1 MTRQVQVTLPAGEH
15 ALLESLRALVDGTD
29 DARHVLELHGQRG
42 EVFIKFSIS
51 TPRSGRVLEE
61 LAARGIG
68 YTCGS
73 VEVLE
78 LRTSMPR
85 AASSSSAA
93 RADAAQAVPPTDRT
107 WIEEI
112 YDGDAPFHLTSTSW

>member
-1 MTRQVQVTLPAGEH
+1 MWRNGEKTCGRAGSSGPLRDNGAPVKNTGDAGGMTRQVQVTLPAGEH

-61 LAARGIG
+61 LAARGID
-68 YTCGS
+68 
-73 VEVLE
+73 V
-78 LRTSMPR
+78 R
-85 AASSSSAA
+85 SSS
-93 RADAAQAVPPTDRT
+93 
-107 WIEEI
+107 
-112 YDGDAPFHLTSTSW
+112 TSTLPHV